1 MVPILSCHIPNSLIA
16 RRFASRWSRNIV
28 WTAGLVPMA
37 IPWFSSYGFP
47 SSQTSL
53 SRLHTVLCE
62 AGAGTLWPPIL
73 LLRGIHSGLSSWE
86 AEGRIR
92 GSLLLPASGLYCDHT
107 HPTSLVREQWFF
119 LAAVLNCWQVP
130 PRTWEPASRHPHWDT
145 STSERSSLLRTQ
157 SQSCGAL
164 LSASTFDNSI
174 PIPLSLRHYVS
185 S

>member
-47 SSQTSL
+47 SSQTSV
-53 SRLHTVLCE
+53 SRIHTVLCE
-62 AGAGTLWPPIL
+62 AGAGTLWPPTL

-130 PRTWEPASRHPHWDT
+130 PPH
-145 STSERSSLLRTQ
+145 LRTSLTAPTLGHQ
-157 SQSCGAL
+157 HQWAEL
-164 LSASTFDNSI
+164 PPQNSESVMRS
-174 PIPLSLRHYVS
+174 PPLGIDFR
-185 S
+185 